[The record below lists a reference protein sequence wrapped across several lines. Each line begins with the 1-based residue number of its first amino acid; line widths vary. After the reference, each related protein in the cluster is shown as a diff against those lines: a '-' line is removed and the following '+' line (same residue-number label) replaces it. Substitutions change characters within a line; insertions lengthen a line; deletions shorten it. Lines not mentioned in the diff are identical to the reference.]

1 MNSIKEKNFFF
12 VKSYAHLLGGEGLEY
27 DSLPIEKGFHEC
39 KKILD
44 SRFNFPRTCLDLGEC
59 RLEYNSIKIEGLLRD
74 CQTTLHFDS
83 HYDFDTSK
91 IQPGNEVRIRYEGG
105 SFRAIVLQC
114 DNNRILLAKAPN
126 RLERRMHT
134 RVPVHGVA
142 IVNLESKKYDSS
154 MVDISEG
161 GVGLTTSIPVELGKN
176 VHILMRIEGKKNLPL
191 EADGV
196 IISCRKISQEGNSC
210 RIGIK
215 FSRASEQVLQEIRET
230 IREIKNS

>member
-1 MNSIKEKNFFF
+1 MNSIKEKTLFF
-12 VKSYAHLLGGEGLEY
+12 VKSYAHLLGEQTVDC

-44 SRFNFPRTCLDLGEC
+44 SRFNLPRTCFDLGEC
-59 RLEYNSIKIEGLLRD
+59 RLEYNSTKIEGLLRD

-83 HYDFDTSK
+83 HYGFDTFK
-91 IQPGNEVRIRYEGG
+91 MQPGNEVRIRYEGG

-114 DNNRILLAKAPN
+114 DNNRMLLAKAPN
-126 RLERRMHT
+126 RLERRVHT
-134 RVPVHGVA
+134 RVPVQGVA
-142 IVNLESKKYDSS
+142 IVNLESKEYDSS

-161 GVGLTTSIPVELGKN
+161 GIGLTTAVPVELGKN
-176 VHILMRIEGKKNLPL
+176 VQILMRIEGKKSLPL
-191 EADGV
+191 EVDGV
-196 IISCRKISQEGNSC
+196 IISCKKISQEGNSC

-215 FSRASEQVLQEIRET
+215 FSRASEQVMQEIRET